1 MPEGVQAQRWVLR
14 RRPHPALF
22 DELRSVAPDPVLAQV
37 LYARKVDTPDK
48 VRAFLH
54 PEGPLANP
62 RDLAGVP
69 EAVDRIA
76 RALRDGE
83 EIVVYGDFDADGVCA
98 TTLLVAALRE
108 AGAARVSP
116 FVPDRFTDGYG
127 LTLSALENLHSTHP
141 DARLVVTVDC
151 GVRSPGEVEQA
162 RAMGLEMIITD
173 HHELASDGDGALTL
187 PAAIAVINPKREDS
201 AYPFRDLAGV
211 GVAYRLI
218 DALYAELGHSPDG
231 QPLSPEPYLDL
242 VALGTVAD
250 VVPLLDENR
259 LLVLWGL
266 QRMCTGARPGLRA
279 LMGVAGVTPSKV
291 HSGDCGYRLGPRINA
306 AGRLETAAI
315 AYQLLLAES
324 DDVAQPLASQLDAI
338 NQERQQLLDAQLL
351 MAEQQL
357 GPIDGRKI
365 LIVDSAELH
374 EGIVG
379 LVASRLAD
387 RYHRPALVIKH
398 GDTTSRGSA
407 RSIAGFHIIEALD
420 AHSALFERHGGHAR
434 AAGFTL
440 VNENLGALRAA
451 LADYADEHID
461 AQMLLPRYEVDA
473 IIPLEAVTEQTP
485 VELAR
490 LGPFG
495 EGNPQPAL
503 ATQNLV
509 LKVVQSMGR
518 DRQHLRLQVTD
529 GKRFLTGVFFRQG
542 ALANTLRIGQ
552 SVDLIYR
559 PELNEWQGKTELQL
573 HVQALRPSSEQSREA
588 NA

>member
-1 MPEGVQAQRWVLR
+1 VSKGVQAQRWILR
-14 RRPHPALF
+14 RRLHPALF

-37 LYARKVDTPDK
+37 LYARKIDTPDK
-48 VRAFLH
+48 ARAFLH
-54 PEGPLANP
+54 PEGALANP

-76 RALRDGE
+76 RALRDNE

-108 AGAARVSP
+108 AGAVRVSP

-127 LTLSALENLHSTHP
+127 LTLSALENLRSTHP
-141 DARLVVTVDC
+141 NASLVITVDC

-173 HHELASDGDGALTL
+173 HHELATEDDGTLTL
-187 PAAIAVINPKREDS
+187 PAAIAIINPKREDS
-201 AYPFRDLAGV
+201 AYPFRELAGV
-211 GVAYRLI
+211 GVAYRLV
-218 DALYAELGHSPDG
+218 DALYAELGHGADG
-231 QPLSPEPYLDL
+231 RRLSPEPYLDL

-259 LLVLWGL
+259 LLVRWGL
-266 QRMCTGARPGLRA
+266 QRMRTDARPGLRA
-279 LMGVAGVTPSKV
+279 LMGVAGVTPAKV

-306 AGRLETAAI
+306 AGRLETATI
-315 AYQLLLAES
+315 AYQLLLAER
-324 DDVAQPLASQLDAI
+324 DEVAQPLAVQLDAI

-379 LVASRLAD
+379 LVASRLVD
-387 RYHRPALVIKH
+387 RYHRPALVIKR
-398 GDTTSRGSA
+398 GETTSRGSA
-407 RSIAGFHIIEALD
+407 RSIVGFHIIEALD

-440 VNENLGALRAA
+440 ANENLDALRAA
-451 LADYADEHID
+451 LAGYADEHID

-473 IIPLEAVTEQTP
+473 IVPLDAVTDQTP

-509 LKVVQSMGR
+509 LKVVQPIGR

-542 ALANTLRIGQ
+542 ALANALHIGQ

-573 HVQALRPSSEQSREA
+573 HVQALRPSSEQLREA